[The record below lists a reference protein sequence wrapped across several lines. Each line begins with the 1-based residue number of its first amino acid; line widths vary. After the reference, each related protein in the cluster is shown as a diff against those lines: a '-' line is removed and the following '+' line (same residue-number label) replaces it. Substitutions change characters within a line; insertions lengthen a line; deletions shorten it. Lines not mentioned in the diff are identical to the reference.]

1 MILPLALGLAL
12 SIIVVSF
19 FGGME
24 TAGISANRVRL
35 TTSARGGDRRARMVL
50 RLLETPDR
58 LITTCLVG
66 TNIGVVG
73 ASFIATALTVE
84 LLPESA
90 AGWAVPI
97 TSLLLTP
104 ILMITGD
111 LLPKT
116 IGRVYAD
123 HLTVAL
129 AYPLNVLDWVLK
141 PISLVASGLSRLLF
155 RLRGIRPGSQQRI
168 TREELRVMMRRGA
181 RGEAIDGRTARMMGS
196 AFTFSSRE
204 VREVMTPLREVR
216 ALPGRTTIPQ
226 AFAAAAGS
234 DDAFIVVYRERVDA
248 IVGVVPVLALV
259 RAPLQVTLDRI
270 MTDPLFVPESKNLRG
285 MLETFRRRQVNLAV
299 VVDEYGST
307 LGVVTLNDV
316 VGAITE
322 ATREE
327 DLAEPGPLE
336 PGEPLTVPAEL
347 PLTELA
353 ERYEVVLPE
362 GDYATVGGFLIDR
375 LERIPRAGEELTNA
389 GYRFLVLDA
398 TPRRVVTVVIE
409 RV

>member
-1 MILPLALGLAL
+1 MILPLALGLVL

-19 FGGME
+19 FAGME

-35 TTSARGGDRRARMVL
+35 TTAARGGDRRARMVL

-66 TNIGVVG
+66 TNFGVVG

-123 HLTVAL
+123 RLTVAL

-155 RLRGIRPGSQQRI
+155 RLRGIKPGSQQRI

-181 RGEAIDGRTARMMGS
+181 RGEAIDSRTARMVGS

-234 DDAFIVVYRERVDA
+234 DEAFIVVYRERVDA

-259 RAPLQVTLDRI
+259 RAPLQATLDRI

-322 ATREE
+322 ATRGE

-353 ERYEVVLPE
+353 ERYEVELPE

-375 LERIPRAGEELTNA
+375 LERIPRAGEEVTHA
-389 GYRFLVLDA
+389 GYRFRVLDA

-409 RV
+409 RG